1 MTTHPHSTCTAPS
14 SSDGNH
20 RVVRFLPCTKAGRR
34 GERRDASRECDVNT
48 LLIRSFAKYERQS
61 QEDDYRHR
69 MIVNGLA
76 FALTIALTMI
86 GVWLAVNIK
95 AERAPI
101 IVFGGLP
108 DWER

>member
-1 MTTHPHSTCTAPS
+1 MSTHPHSTSTAPS

-20 RVVRFLPCTKAGRR
+20 RVVRFLPRSKAGGR
-34 GERRDASRECDVNT
+34 GDRRDASCKCDVNT

-76 FALTIALTMI
+76 LALTIAVTML

-101 IVFGGLP
+101 IVFGGLL
-108 DWER
+108 DWDR